1 MTEDPTGEPTP
12 VLRPSF
18 ERDIV
23 PLFRAEDRFAM
34 SGFFDLMSYEDVRAS
49 ATLIYERVNDRTMP
63 CDQPWST
70 AEIAVFS
77 NWLETGCAP

>member
-1 MTEDPTGEPTP
+1 MFSWADDASPITP
-12 VLRPSF
+12 VNSETSVITAELPS
-18 ERDIV
+18 E
-23 PLFRAEDRFAM
+23 PN
-34 SGFFDLMSYEDVRAS
+34 DLMSYEDVRAS